1 MRMAWLGWLRSPG
14 KYVGGPHHC
23 QQDKAA
29 VDAAAPRLA
38 FLAAQSNL
46 ATSGSSLDYSPP

>member
-14 KYVGGPHHC
+14 KYVGGPHYC

-29 VDAAAPRLA
+29 AAAAPRRA

>member
-29 VDAAAPRLA
+29 VDAAAPRRA